1 MGIIAAAVAV
11 YIHTTGSAQDS
22 MSDWLNVVLPKMM

>member
-22 MSDWLNVVLPKMM
+22 MSDWLNVVCQR